1 MLSLVERPTSP
12 SRRTTRESISPEDA
26 YQSLAEAVI
35 GGVLDDLARACT
47 CGRHWPC
54 NGKHIKCQQHTTA
67 RHILADNQL
76 LDFWLMTVGLG
87 EHTLPVARARL
98 CQAATDAHEARR
110 IVDARRRAHEQ
121 DAPAGDGLAV
131 TGAA

>member
-1 MLSLVERPTSP
+1 MLTIVDRPTLV
-12 SRRTTRESISPEDA
+12 SRRLTSESFSTEDA

-35 GGVLDDLARACT
+35 GSVLDDLARECT
-47 CGRHWPC
+47 CGQHWSC

-67 RHILADNQL
+67 KHILANNQL

-87 EHTLPVARARL
+87 EHTLPLARQRL

-110 IVDARRRAHEQ
+110 ILAARRHVQEQ
-121 DAPAGDGLAV
+121 DAPTEATAL